1 MRPDYCPMANEPCQS
16 MCDTPC
22 SAHRLKAAPEEYVMV
37 YRAIAENYRRPEA
50 PQPAKPAEQEPVV
63 CAKDTGKKIRI
74 THMPMN
80 GEDGWRPLGYIDT
93 APQPRKRLTD
103 EEIAELMMNHWGCA
117 SIAPRNA
124 PAFAR
129 AIERAHGIGEQ
140 P

>member
-1 MRPDYCPMANEPCQS
+1 MSKLRDAAQQALEALVQIHPGNMTPMAEQAWNKAI
-16 MCDTPC
+16 
-22 SAHRLKAAPEEYVMV
+22 SALRAAL
-37 YRAIAENYRRPEA
+37 AE
-50 PQPAKPAEQEPVV
+50 QPAEQEPVAW
-63 CAKDTGKKIRI
+63 AKDTGKKIRI

-129 AIERAHGIGEQ
+129 AIEAAVWGDGK
-140 P
+140 